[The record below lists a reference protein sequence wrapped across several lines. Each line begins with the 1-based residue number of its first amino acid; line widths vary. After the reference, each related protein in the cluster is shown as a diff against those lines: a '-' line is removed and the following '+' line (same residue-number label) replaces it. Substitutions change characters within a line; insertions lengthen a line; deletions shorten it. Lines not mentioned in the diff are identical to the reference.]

1 MNLYWSIRA
10 SALPLIIF
18 QMNRYLRKG
27 FIQVF
32 VGISLCFIAPLIV
45 SQAFNNQ
52 DHPFFLFVL
61 IFGAI
66 LLVLA
71 IFCGYRGINNI
82 LNGTLGP
89 KNKLNWFIFE

>member
-1 MNLYWSIRA
+1 MIK
-10 SALPLIIF
+10 
-18 QMNRYLRKG
+18 YLRKG

-32 VGISLCFIAPLIV
+32 VGISLCFIAPVTV

-52 DHPFFLFVL
+52 DHPFFLVVL
-61 IFGAI
+61 IIGTI

-71 IFCGYRGINNI
+71 IFYGYRGINNI

-89 KNKLNWFIFE
+89 KNKLN

>member
-1 MNLYWSIRA
+1 MNK
-10 SALPLIIF
+10 
-18 QMNRYLRKG
+18 YLRKG

-32 VGISLCFIAPLIV
+32 VGISLCFIAPVIV

-52 DHPFFLFVL
+52 DHPLFIVVL
-61 IFGAI
+61 VIGVI

-71 IFCGYRGINNI
+71 IYFGYRGISNI

-89 KNKLNWFIFE
+89 KNK

>member
-1 MNLYWSIRA
+1 MNKFLK
-10 SALPLIIF
+10 
-18 QMNRYLRKG
+18 KG

-32 VGISLCFIAPLIV
+32 TGISLCFIGPVLG

-52 DHPFFLFVL
+52 DHPLFIVVL
-61 IFGAI
+61 VIGVI

-71 IFCGYRGINNI
+71 IYFGYRGISNI

-89 KNKLNWFIFE
+89 KNKLN

>member
-1 MNLYWSIRA
+1 MNKFLK
-10 SALPLIIF
+10 
-18 QMNRYLRKG
+18 KG

-32 VGISLCFIAPLIV
+32 TGISLCFIGPVLV

-52 DHPFFLFVL
+52 GHPLFIVVL
-61 IFGAI
+61 IIGVI

-71 IFCGYRGINNI
+71 IYFGYRGISNI

-89 KNKLNWFIFE
+89 KNKLN

>member
-1 MNLYWSIRA
+1 MNKFLK
-10 SALPLIIF
+10 
-18 QMNRYLRKG
+18 KG

-32 VGISLCFIAPLIV
+32 TGISLCFIAPVLV

-52 DHPFFLFVL
+52 DHPLFIVVL
-61 IFGAI
+61 IIGVI

-71 IFCGYRGINNI
+71 IYFGYRGISNI

-89 KNKLNWFIFE
+89 KNKLN